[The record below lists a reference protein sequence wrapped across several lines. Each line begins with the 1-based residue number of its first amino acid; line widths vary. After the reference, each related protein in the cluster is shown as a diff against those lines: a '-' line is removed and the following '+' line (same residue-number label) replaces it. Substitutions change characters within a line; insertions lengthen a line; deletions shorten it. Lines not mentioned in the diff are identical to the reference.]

1 MAPPVSDEKCLFV
14 TKNDHFLKLCHEYQL
29 EPLLVTKN
37 VIFVKNRGVIIS
49 LSICFKN
56 FLTTNGVFDV
66 KQISNYSGMKS
77 AKHER
82 NPHISS
88 GEIISES
95 KHLKGSVEAPFL

>member
-56 FLTTNGVFDV
+56 FLTRNNVVVV
-66 KQISNYSGMKS
+66 KKMPKIDTLDALDDEMTSILNT
-77 AKHER
+77 
-82 NPHISS
+82 
-88 GEIISES
+88 
-95 KHLKGSVEAPFL
+95 L